1 MEMNFY
7 TSVRKM
13 QTKDEE
19 LNKLASILTLLAQ
32 IRSLACQSNLKSDE
46 DPFIGALRSQIK

>member
-7 TSVRKM
+7 TNVRKIK
-13 QTKDEE
+13 TKDEE

-32 IRSLACQSNLKSDE
+32 IRALACQSIGKSDE
-46 DPFIGALRSQIK
+46 DPFIGALRG